1 MQELLLQELLLVED
15 WGGRGDS
22 RTPHLF
28 ERCLDLILRESLLGE
43 EVPLGLLRAVSHLV
57 ILQESHCSG
66 DLQQTVSRRTLS
78 LLATYYVLSDSLPAL
93 HDLINL

>member
-1 MQELLLQELLLVED
+1 MVQELLLQELLLVED

-43 EVPLGLLRAVSHLV
+43 EVPLGLL
-57 ILQESHCSG
+57 
-66 DLQQTVSRRTLS
+66 
-78 LLATYYVLSDSLPAL
+78 
-93 HDLINL
+93 